1 MDTLAFWLPLL
12 LLFVSA
18 LMGTALKRRTRDHCL
33 KKFEGSKI
41 ILPTSTGKW
50 ESGRLKVF
58 AQGIELTFSEAKK
71 EPCGSVNSL
80 VLHPNEVGQSPYFLR
95 PAPPPDTRLGVTWE
109 RELQRIRRPSMT
121 DRGWRAALN
130 FYNMLRDAFGQAA
143 QAILGAITK
152 DSSFSKVKNS
162 DKRMS
167 EMQAGLTELVPNAWE
182 PVLEKYRGHPIVV
195 ERKTSTGLIK
205 ESGILEDYSSKYLL
219 VREVEVREPELLKF
233 LEDNPKLG
241 TKHDLVYSR
250 GTSMIRHTLSEP
262 SQSLTPA

>member
-1 MDTLAFWLPLL
+1 
-12 LLFVSA
+12 
-18 LMGTALKRRTRDHCL
+18 
-33 KKFEGSKI
+33 
-41 ILPTSTGKW
+41 
-50 ESGRLKVF
+50 
-58 AQGIELTFSEAKK
+58 
-71 EPCGSVNSL
+71 
-80 VLHPNEVGQSPYFLR
+80 
-95 PAPPPDTRLGVTWE
+95 
-109 RELQRIRRPSMT
+109 MT

-262 SQSLTPA
+262 SQSLTPLDLREQSARIIIRLLHRSRSFFGFPYSIT